1 MKNCLKHLTRSSL
14 CHFYLLIYIFV
25 SYFIESKMIAHPDI
39 HRMEKEIE
47 KNELYGNLKK
57 DSVFVSKMETL
68 ENSFKNSGK
77 KIQFCFFN
85 KVRKS

>member
-1 MKNCLKHLTRSSL
+1 MKNGLKHLTRSSL

-25 SYFIESKMIAHPDI
+25 SYFTESKTIADPDI

-47 KNELYGNLKK
+47 KFELYGNFEEV
-57 DSVFVSKMETL
+57 SVSVSKMQTL

-77 KIQFCFFN
+77 KISVLFF
-85 KVRKS
+85 